1 MRSYRALHRE
11 QGFTLIEVMMTVML
25 IGILSSMAVF
35 QIAAVRP
42 GMLAD
47 GAMRVAMG
55 QLNYARETAI
65 SQRREIRIDADATN
79 NRLRIIRLPLP
90 GAVDT
95 TTLSDVTFE
104 GGMKIALLAGA
115 TTDTPDKFGI
125 GSAVDFDADPIK
137 FTTDGTLVNSSGAP
151 VNGTVYL
158 VIPGTASSFR
168 AVTVL
173 GATGRVRGYRWAGTH
188 WMR

>member
-1 MRSYRALHRE
+1 MRTYRAVRRE

-65 SQRREIRIDADATN
+65 SQRREIRIDADAAA

-95 TTLSDVTFE
+95 TTLSDV
-104 GGMKIALLAGA
+104 
-115 TTDTPDKFGI
+115 
-125 GSAVDFDADPIK
+125 
-137 FTTDGTLVNSSGAP
+137 
-151 VNGTVYL
+151 
-158 VIPGTASSFR
+158 
-168 AVTVL
+168 
-173 GATGRVRGYRWAGTH
+173 
-188 WMR
+188 